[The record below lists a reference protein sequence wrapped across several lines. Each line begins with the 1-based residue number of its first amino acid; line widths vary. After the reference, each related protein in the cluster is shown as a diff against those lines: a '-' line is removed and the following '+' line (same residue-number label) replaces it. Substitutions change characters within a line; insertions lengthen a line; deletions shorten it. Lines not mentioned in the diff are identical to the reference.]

1 MRIEATLQASVSDQ
15 YSLSAAAGEEIT
27 VEPASSFVQTVV
39 TEPYIGEYEFTPT
52 DEAQTVPISGKRAT
66 QDIVINPIPSG
77 GEYAWLGKNPV
88 LLDGNVY
95 SIEDNLKNTGYNG
108 WTPSTTAKTI
118 VSSVT
123 AGTFSADL
131 SQYEYFLLWECGV
144 DPVYT
149 GSPTLKAHT
158 LLNRCYIVQEI
169 IKRPSSWANITAK
182 SYNGNACVTLNAS
195 NLLRYYGTTTGSVTY
210 SWSVSYGF
218 YFAATSAT
226 FSNSTADS
234 CTVTIKTPTLA
245 TRCSTTY
252 FSTGNAALVDQDD
265 SEWFIRGKLYR
276 IKKTGTM
283 FNIYKHIV
291 DLINE

>member
-1 MRIEATLQASVSDQ
+1 MRIEATLTASVSDE
-15 YSLSAAAGEEIT
+15 YSLSAAAGEDIT
-27 VEPASSFVQTVV
+27 VEPESSYVQTVV
-39 TEPYIGEYEFTPT
+39 TEPYTGEYEFTPT

-88 LLDGNVY
+88 LLDGSMY
-95 SIEDNLKNTGYNG
+95 SITDNLKNTGYNG

-118 VSSVT
+118 VSSAT
-123 AGTFSADL
+123 AGTFSADF

-144 DPVYT
+144 DPQYT
-149 GSPTLKAHT
+149 GTPTLKAHT
-158 LLNRCYIVQEI
+158 LLNRAYIVQELV
-169 IKRPSSWANITAK
+169 KRPSSWANIQA
-182 SYNGNACVTLNAS
+182 SNYNGNTSTTLFTANF
-195 NLLRYYGTTTGSVTY
+195 LRYYGTTTGSVTY

-218 YFAATSAT
+218 YFAAANAT
-226 FSNSTADS
+226 FANSTADQT
-234 CTVTIKTPTLA
+234 TVTIKTPTLA
-245 TRCSTTY
+245 TRCSTSY
-252 FSTGNAALVDQDD
+252 FSVGNAALVDQEE

-276 IKKTGTM
+276 IDKTGAT